1 VLIASDDDM
10 ELLDDDESLLIK
22 YESPPLIGID
32 INMVFTL
39 PIKFRGIEEEIAQ
52 MCLGPKEVVFEK
64 PEESSQHLK
73 PLYIRGHID
82 RRLIYR
88 MLANGGAAVNLM
100 SYSIFKK
107 IRS

>member
-39 PIKFRGIEEEIAQ
+39 PIKFGALRRRSLKCALVPRRS
-52 MCLGPKEVVFEK
+52 CLR
-64 PEESSQHLK
+64 SLRS
-73 PLYIRGHID
+73 
-82 RRLIYR
+82 
-88 MLANGGAAVNLM
+88 LA
-100 SYSIFKK
+100 SI
-107 IRS
+107 